1 MTRLLGGSGRGQDD
15 RRAAAR
21 RRRFELFD
29 SFDREPHEGQDI
41 GPEARII

>member
-1 MTRLLGGSGRGQDD
+1 MTRLLGGSASGQDD

-29 SFDREPHEGQDI
+29 YFDREPHDHQDI